1 MVTAVMLAMV
11 MVGSAWQEVLET
23 RAMCN
28 SKNFEKV
35 HTERAREQ
43 WMRSR
48 KGDDRNIETR
58 YSIRE

>member
-1 MVTAVMLAMV
+1 MV
-11 MVGSAWQEVLET
+11 MVGSAWQDVLET